1 MIKLFFKGFIAR
13 HRDLLYQESRNV
25 QNFMHLLMKQ
35 KNTGTMWTGDEI
47 KQIKVNLKHLS
58 LYVPALIIF
67 MLPFGSLLLPV
78 LAKILDRRKQIR

>member
-1 MIKLFFKGFIAR
+1 MIKLYFKGFIATQ
-13 HRDLLYQESRNV
+13 RDLLHQESRGM

-35 KNTGTMWTGDEI
+35 KNTGTKWTGDEI
-47 KQIKVNLKHLS
+47 KQIKVHLKHMS

-78 LAKILDRRKQIR
+78 LAEILDRRKQVR

>member
-35 KNTGTMWTGDEI
+35 KNTGTRWTDDES
-47 KQIKVNLKHLS
+47 KQIKVHLKHLS

-67 MLPFGSLLLPV
+67 MLPCGPLLLTV
-78 LAKILDRRKQIR
+78 LAEILDRRKQIR

>member
-1 MIKLFFKGFIAR
+1 MKLFFKGFIAR
-13 HRDLLYQESRNV
+13 HRDLLYQESRGM

-35 KNTGTMWTGDEI
+35 KNTGIKWTGDEI
-47 KQIKVNLKHLS
+47 KQINIHLKHLS

-78 LAKILDRRKQIR
+78 LGEILDRRKQVR